1 MMNRPI
7 FPAAGRNRGRSP
19 LALTALVLLL
29 SSTVAACEQG
39 QTEKWARDSIAAA
52 KGFIEQAQTH
62 HGEECRAACQL
73 ASVQDPAKCA
83 RICNAINRAV
93 HAQNLA
99 IDALNLYCAGPGW
112 AEGGAC
118 SAQPALEPRVRE
130 AIRELNRILADAKGA
145 LQ

>member
-1 MMNRPI
+1 MK
-7 FPAAGRNRGRSP
+7 

-29 SSTVAACEQG
+29 SFSLAACEQG

-52 KGFIEQAQTH
+52 KGFIEEAQRN
-62 HGEECRAACQL
+62 HGDECRVACQL
-73 ASVQDPAKCA
+73 ASVQNPAKC
-83 RICNAINRAV
+83 RGICNAINRAV

-130 AIRELNRILADAKGA
+130 AIGELNRIIADAKGA